1 MAASPMFPLGS
12 VLFPFVPIPL
22 RVFEPRY
29 LTLVGRLLDE
39 VEPGFEFGVVLIER
53 GSEAGGGDERASVGT
68 MARLVSVA
76 AGADSLLIVGLGTR
90 RFTVER
96 WIDEDPYPR
105 AELTMLPELEWS
117 EELRALRDEAETVVR
132 RAIAR
137 VTEAEPE
144 PQPEMDAEPEPE
156 PEPDS
161 GPQAEDDLEL
171 SEDPG
176 TAVWQLAAIAPL
188 GEYDRYILLKSTT
201 MEQLLRQ
208 LIDLV
213 LDAEVLWSDE

>member
-39 VEPGFEFGVVLIER
+39 DELGFEFGVVLIER

-105 AELTMLPELEWS
+105 AELSMLPELEWS
-117 EELRALRDEAETVVR
+117 EELAALRDEAETVVR

-137 VTEAEPE
+137 VTETEA
-144 PQPEMDAEPEPE
+144 DAEPEAE
-156 PEPDS
+156 S

-188 GEYDRYILLKSTT
+188 GEYDRYILLKSTS

-213 LDAEVLWSDE
+213 LEAEVLWSAD